1 MLFAFSFEKRSEK
14 REKMNVLP
22 YVIAMIGCLI
32 LSAFFSATETAFL
45 SINKARLKS
54 LAEKGSKRAKRALSL
69 SDQHDKL
76 ISTVLICNNLVNI
89 AIATLGTVMFISLLG
104 NVGAAVATAVVTVAV
119 LLFGE
124 ITPKNLAK
132 DRPDQFAMISAP
144 IIRALIV
151 LLTPLN
157 FLFSLW
163 KKMLS
168 KLFFRKSEE
177 DTRMS
182 QEELLM
188 LVDEVEQ
195 EGNIDEDES
204 SLLRNVIEFTD
215 LKAEEILTNRAKLE
229 GFPADTSKEE
239 IAKLFS
245 ETKFSRLLVYEE
257 DLDHIVGVLHQ
268 KDFYTDNGIT
278 EQELADLITP
288 PLFIPQ
294 STKISDL
301 LKLLQTNQSHIAVV
315 VDEYGETLGIVTM
328 EDILEEL
335 VGEIWDEHDEV
346 VESFTEICENAYR
359 VSCDVSLDEFKEYF
373 DVEIESGS
381 STLNGWITEQLAKL
395 AEPGDAFSYG
405 KLSVT
410 VVAVESHRAKSA
422 NIVVTPEENLAE
434 TEEDE
439 D

>member
-1 MLFAFSFEKRSEK
+1 
-14 REKMNVLP
+14 MNVLP
-22 YVIAMIGCLI
+22 YVISMIGCLI

-45 SINKARLKS
+45 SINKTRMKTLV
-54 LAEKGSKRAKRALSL
+54 EKGNKRAKLVLAL
-69 SDQHDKL
+69 SDQYDKL
-76 ISTVLICNNLVNI
+76 ISTILICNNIVNI
-89 AIATLGTVMFISLLG
+89 AIASLGTVLFIGLLG
-104 NVGAAVATAVVTVAV
+104 NVGAAVSTAVVTVAV
-119 LLFGE
+119 LIFGE
-124 ITPKNLAK
+124 ITPKNIAK
-132 DRPDQFAMISAP
+132 DRPDKFAMFSAP
-144 IIRALIV
+144 IIRSLII

-157 FLFSLW
+157 FLFTLW
-163 KKMLS
+163 KKMIS
-168 KLFFRKSEE
+168 KLFFRRPEE
-177 DTRMS
+177 ETKMS

-195 EGNIDEDES
+195 EGSIDEDEG

-229 GFPADTSKEE
+229 GFPRDASKEE

-245 ETKFSRLLVYEE
+245 ETKYSRLLVYEE

-278 EQELADLITP
+278 EQSLEELITP

-301 LKLLQTNQSHIAVV
+301 LKLLQNNQSHIAIV

-346 VESFTEICENAYR
+346 IENFTEICENAYR
-359 VSCDVSLDEFKEYF
+359 VSCDVSLDEFKTFF

-381 STLNGWITEQLAKL
+381 STLNGWITEQICKL
-395 AEPGDAFSYG
+395 AEPGDAFSFG

-410 VVAVESHRAKSA
+410 VVTVESHRAKTA
-422 NIVVTPEENLAE
+422 NVVVTPEEKL
-434 TEEDE
+434 EEEADGE